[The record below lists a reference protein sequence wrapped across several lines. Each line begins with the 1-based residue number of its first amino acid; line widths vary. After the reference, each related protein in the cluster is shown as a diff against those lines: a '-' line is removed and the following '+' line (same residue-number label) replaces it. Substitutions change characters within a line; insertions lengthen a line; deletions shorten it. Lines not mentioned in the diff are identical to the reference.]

1 MITKKSKK
9 KKSLQTIFFTILF
22 CFFGLALAVLLIVSN
37 SRIQQRRK
45 ELISQIEI
53 LKKEIQQLEERNV
66 QLKSG
71 ISQSL
76 TQDFLEK
83 EARERLGLK
92 KPGEEV
98 VAIKKIIT
106 EEKKEPEKEKSFL
119 ENWWQWLKEKFEK

>member
-22 CFFGLALAVLLIVSN
+22 CFFGLSLAILLIVSN

-66 QLKSG
+66 QLKSS

-98 VAIKKIIT
+98 VVIKKIQSEEEAKELE
-106 EEKKEPEKEKSFL
+106 EEKTLWQKFL
-119 ENWWQWLKEKFEK
+119 EFFKLRD

>member
-98 VAIKKIIT
+98 VAIKKIQSEEET
-106 EEKKEPEKEKSFL
+106 KKLEEEKTLWQKFL
-119 ENWWQWLKEKFEK
+119 EILRIK